1 MFVSIV
7 IPAFNEEQRI
17 GSTLSKIKGYLDS
30 RGFEHEVIV
39 VDDGSS
45 DKTAQVA
52 EEFKGLSLR
61 VLKNEKNSGKG
72 YSINRGMME
81 ARGNLVLF
89 TDADMSTPIEFFDGF
104 IKQHEYGY
112 DIVIASRA
120 IDRSLVRKKQ
130 PFHREMMGRVFNL
143 FVRMITGLSIRDT
156 QCGFKS
162 FKRQAVQSV
171 YPKQTIYDFGFD
183 VEILYIAKLQG
194 FKIMEAPVEWY
205 DSPATKVSAL
215 KDSFMMFFDLLRI
228 RFTSYGDN

>member
-7 IPAFNEEQRI
+7 IPAFNEELRL
-17 GSTLSKIKGYLDS
+17 GSTLAKIKDYLDS

-52 EEFKGLSLR
+52 EDFKGLSLR

-72 YSINRGMME
+72 YSINRGMLE
-81 ARGNLVLF
+81 ARGNLILF
-89 TDADMSTPIEFFDGF
+89 SDADMSTPIEFFDSFIEHHERGF
-104 IKQHEYGY
+104 

-130 PFHREMMGRVFNL
+130 PFLREMMGRVFNL
-143 FVRMITGLSIRDT
+143 FVRLITGLPIKDT

-162 FKRQAVQSV
+162 FKRQAVQTI
-171 YPKQTIYDFGFD
+171 YPKQTIFDFGFD
-183 VEILYIAKLQG
+183 VEILYIAKMRG
-194 FKIMEAPVEWY
+194 YKIMEAPVEWY
-205 DSPATKVSAL
+205 DSPASKVSAL
-215 KDSFMMFFDLLRI
+215 KDSFMMFFDLIRI
-228 RFTSYGDN
+228 RLTSYGDN